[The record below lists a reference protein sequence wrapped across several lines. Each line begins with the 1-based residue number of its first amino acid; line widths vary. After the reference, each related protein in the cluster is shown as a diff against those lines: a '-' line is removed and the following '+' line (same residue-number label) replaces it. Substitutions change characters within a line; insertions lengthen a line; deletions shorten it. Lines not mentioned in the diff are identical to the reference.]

1 MAVSC
6 VQYFL
11 MDGQTVEH
19 EGHRHS
25 SVNRF
30 RRYPRIRIVAPFVC
44 SLSPVRP
51 RRWLKRQTIELG
63 VVYDLSERGARVSTE
78 ASMRPGDEVMLSL
91 RLPKQIRSA
100 EIAVA
105 TVRWTKDHFFGLA
118 FRRLSSDAHGR
129 LKKFV
134 AIATKTSVN
143 HYGASPK
150 TS

>member
-1 MAVSC
+1 ME
-6 VQYFL
+6 
-11 MDGQTVEH
+11 GQTVEH
-19 EGHRHS
+19 EGHRPS
-25 SVNRF
+25 PVNRF
-30 RRYPRIRIVAPFVC
+30 RRHPRIRIAAPFVC

-51 RRWLKRQTIELG
+51 RRWLRRQTVDLG

-105 TVRWTKDHFFGLA
+105 TVRWKKDQFFGLA
-118 FRRLSSDAHGR
+118 FRRLSLDAHDR

-134 AIATKTSVN
+134 AIAIKTSQ
-143 HYGASPK
+143 
-150 TS
+150 

>member
-1 MAVSC
+1 MG
-6 VQYFL
+6 
-11 MDGQTVEH
+11 GQTVEH
-19 EGHRHS
+19 EGHRPS

-30 RRYPRIRIVAPFVC
+30 RRHPRIRIAAPFVC
-44 SLSPVRP
+44 SLSPVRS
-51 RRWLKRQTIELG
+51 RRWLRRQTVDLG

-105 TVRWTKDHFFGLA
+105 TVRWKKDQFFGLA
-118 FRRLSSDAHGR
+118 FRRLSSDAHDR

-134 AIATKTSVN
+134 AIAIKTSQ
-143 HYGASPK
+143 
-150 TS
+150 